1 MSAKKSRF
9 DGLDVAAMTSH
20 LKRTMLGFKL
30 ANVYDGSAL
39 GVNSSASGGGNDK
52 AARGVYMF
60 KLADPSSGPAVVPT
74 VAVAEDTKSDGGD
87 KPIEGDNVTSAE
99 STNAAV
105 DSKRVMLL
113 IESGVRFH
121 PTTHYSQSSSGS
133 SSMPS
138 NFAMKLRKHLRNLR
152 LENVTQLGNLDRVVD
167 FRFGSGSYAHHL
179 LLELYAQGNIILT
192 DGEYR
197 ILALLRTHEY
207 EVKNDES
214 EGGGNENNDEVKVRV
229 GNVYPVTFA
238 TTLSM
243 EKGGTGGDGTETSK
257 DDGDVDSDVS
267 KGILVMNSTEAYDWA
282 KAELVAVHEKALIM
296 NAKQTN
302 DNGGGGQGK
311 KGGKKKG
318 GGGKK
323 KTMDDSVALKAL
335 LLKPTSGV
343 YHYGPSLI
351 EHCIRSA
358 GLDPVVKLKHDNIDY
373 TIPEASWEDLI
384 TSLREEG
391 SRVIENLTSGE
402 SGGFILY
409 KPKDDDKDEKKK
421 DEQSNSLLPSNV
433 ANTNPHSDKTLLEF
447 QPHLLQQHKEQQCL
461 KYSTF
466 AIATDEFFS
475 HLSSQKVSHRAD
487 AAEAAARDRLAK
499 IQADQQRRVDGL
511 VKEQERWREGAQLVE
526 AHAEDIDRALG
537 VINSA
542 LETGMDWEALEQL
555 VSVEQANEN
564 PIALL
569 IHALQLDKDE
579 VVMALPD
586 IDNWDDSDPD
596 SVPPIHHVPVSIK
609 ESAYGN
615 ARTMFAQYRASK
627 EKEEKTM
634 EASTV
639 ALKAAEAKAKQQ
651 LAEAQK
657 QKQRVQVIPQRKVYW
672 FEKFAWFITSD
683 NYLVVAGKDAQQNE
697 QLVKRY
703 LRPGDAYL
711 HAEVHGAATC
721 ILRAKRRRRK
731 DGRTQVI
738 PLSDQA
744 LREAGSFTICRSS
757 AWSSKMVTSAYWVE
771 SHQVSKTA
779 PTGEYLTVGSF
790 MIRGRKNFLPAS
802 SLEMGLGVLF
812 RLGDDASIARHA
824 NDRRDF
830 ALLEQ
835 EQMMAQEDE
844 MQQKDE
850 SLPEPD
856 DIDSESNEEGEDDPV
871 EPHLDEEVVET
882 LEKEAGEELSEKMEP
897 TNMVDDANNEA
908 SPSKNS
914 KAISFQTNAP
924 PPKSGKKKEKEL
936 SRGKRAKNRR
946 AKKKYSDQDE
956 EDRRLAMMALHGGE
970 SSKNGKKKGSKIIAK
985 DSEMQQKA
993 EQAAKQLLVR
1003 DSKKIAENLDQS
1015 VKETLAA
1022 CVTVKVTKG
1031 SEGVRWNKFDAEVLE
1046 LLLEMDSLEEQRSA
1060 ANRLLELT
1068 KSTRVDNFSA
1078 SLAGII
1084 RTIKKHGV
1092 QSLSNIT
1099 QGDGKQRKTKA
1110 EKKAEKEAWQEILAE
1125 DGIVDND
1132 GDDDLAGAVDDS
1144 AELAQLTGKPTSG
1157 DIVLNAI
1164 PVCAPYHVLSQ
1175 YKYRVKLTPGSVK
1188 RGKASKQCVEM
1199 FTRNEEG
1206 KKNSVDEGTKRD
1218 KELIKLVSENEWV
1231 QAMIGDV
1238 RISSAGASK
1247 VVKKQKGKGGKS
1259 KK

>member
-1 MSAKKSRF
+1 
-9 DGLDVAAMTSH
+9 
-20 LKRTMLGFKL
+20 MLGFKL

-39 GVNSSASGGGNDK
+39 GVNSSASGGGGNDK

-60 KLADPSSGPAVVPT
+60 KLADPSSGPAVPA
-74 VAVAEDTKSDGGD
+74 AVVTEKEDNDGG
-87 KPIEGDNVTSAE
+87 GDANNEDGNVTSAK
-99 STNAAV
+99 SSNAAV

-121 PTTHYSQSSSGS
+121 PTTHYSQSSSS
-133 SSMPS
+133 STSMPS

-167 FRFGSGSYAHHL
+167 FRFGSGNYAHHL

-197 ILALLRTHEY
+197 ILVLLRTHEY
-207 EVKNDES
+207 EVKS
-214 EGGGNENNDEVKVRV
+214 GGDDGKNEDGDGEEVKVRV

-243 EKGGTGGDGTETSK
+243 EKGGGGDDGTEISN
-257 DDGDVDSDVS
+257 DPANDNDGDSADTIAS
-267 KGILVMNSTEAYDWA
+267 KGILTMNSSEAYNWA

-302 DNGGGGQGK
+302 DNGNGTQGK

-358 GLDPVVKLKHDNIDY
+358 GLDPVVKLKHDNIEY
-373 TIPEASWEDLI
+373 TLPEVSWEDLI

-391 SRVIENLTSGE
+391 SRVIDNLTSGE

-409 KPKDDDKDEKKK
+409 KPKADDTDEKKK
-421 DEQSNSLLPSNV
+421 KKDEKSSNSLLSPNV

-447 QPHLLQQHKEQQCL
+447 QPHLLQQHKKQQCL

-475 HLSSQKVSHRAD
+475 HLSSQKVSHKAD
-487 AAEAAARDRLAK
+487 TAEAAARERLAK

-542 LETGMDWEALEQL
+542 LENGMDWAALEQL

-569 IHALQLDKDE
+569 IHSLKLDKDE

-586 IDNWDDSDPD
+586 IDSWDDSDPD
-596 SVPPIHHVPVSIK
+596 SVPPIHHVTVSIN

-639 ALKAAEAKAKQQ
+639 ALKAAEAKAKLQ

-721 ILRAKRRRRK
+721 ILRAKRKRRK

-812 RLGDDASIARHA
+812 RLGDDSSIARHA
-824 NDRRDF
+824 NERRDF

-850 SLPEPD
+850 NLPEPD
-856 DIDSESNEEGEDDPV
+856 ENDSESNGEGEDEPDK
-871 EPHLDEEVVET
+871 PHLDEEVVQTPDTEV
-882 LEKEAGEELSEKMEP
+882 EHELSEKMES
-897 TNMVDDANNEA
+897 TNVVDDDDDDKA
-908 SPSKNS
+908 SRSKHD
-914 KAISFQTNAP
+914 KAVSFETNVP

-936 SRGKRAKNRR
+936 SRGKRAKNKR
-946 AKKKYSDQDE
+946 AKKKYADQDD
-956 EDRRLAMMALHGGE
+956 EDRRLAMLALQGGE
-970 SSKNGKKKGSKIIAK
+970 SSKKGKKKGSKIIAK

-1003 DSKKIAENLDQS
+1003 DSKKIAENLDES
-1015 VKETLAA
+1015 VKDILAA

-1068 KSTRVDNFSA
+1068 KSTRIDNYSA

-1092 QSLSNIT
+1092 QSLSNIA

-1110 EKKAEKEAWQEILAE
+1110 EKQAEKEAWQEILAE

-1199 FTRNEEG
+1199 FTRNEES
-1206 KKNSVDEGTKRD
+1206 KKSSVDEGTKRD
-1218 KELIKLVSENEWV
+1218 KELIKLVGENEWV

-1247 VVKKQKGKGGKS
+1247 VVKKQKGKGKGGRS

>member
-1 MSAKKSRF
+1 
-9 DGLDVAAMTSH
+9 MTSH

-60 KLADPSSGPAVVPT
+60 KLADPSSGPAAVP
-74 VAVAEDTKSDGGD
+74 VDASKDDDVKSDGGEN
-87 KPIEGDNVTSAE
+87 KEGDNVTSAK
-99 STNAAV
+99 SSNAAA

-113 IESGVRFH
+113 VESGVRFH

-167 FRFGSGSYAHHL
+167 FRFGSGNYAHHL

-207 EVKNDES
+207 EVKNEND
-214 EGGGNENNDEVKVRV
+214 GGGVGVDNGDEVKVRV

-243 EKGGTGGDGTETSK
+243 EKGGAGDDTEVSNDETN
-257 DDGDVDSDVS
+257 DGDADTDTAAS
-267 KGILVMNSTEAYDWA
+267 KGIVAMNSSEAYNWA

-296 NAKQTN
+296 NAKQPD
-302 DNGGGGQGK
+302 DNGGGQGK

-373 TIPEASWEDLI
+373 TLPEASWEDLI

-409 KPKDDDKDEKKK
+409 KPKANDNDEKKK
-421 DEQSNSLLPSNV
+421 DENNSLLPSNV

-466 AIATDEFFS
+466 AVATDEFFS

-487 AAEAAARDRLAK
+487 AAEAAARERLAK

-569 IHALQLDKDE
+569 IHALKLDKDE

-586 IDNWDDSDPD
+586 IDDWDDSDPD
-596 SVPPIHHVPVSIK
+596 SLPPIHHVAVSIK
-609 ESAYGN
+609 DSAYGN

-657 QKQRVQVIPQRKVYW
+657 QKQRVQVMPQRKVYW

-697 QLVKRY
+697 QLVKKY

-744 LREAGSFTICRSS
+744 LRDAGTFTICRSS

-824 NDRRDF
+824 TDRRDF

-850 SLPEPD
+850 ILPETD
-856 DIDSESNEEGEDDPV
+856 GNDSESDGEGEDEDDSDK
-871 EPHLDEEVVET
+871 PHLDKEVVET
-882 LEKEAGEELSEKMEP
+882 PDNEVEQELSEKMEATSVEA
-897 TNMVDDANNEA
+897 TNVLDGDNHEA
-908 SPSKNS
+908 SRSKDD
-914 KAISFQTNAP
+914 KAVSFQTNAP

-956 EDRRLAMMALHGGE
+956 EDRRLAMMALQGGE
-970 SSKNGKKKGSKIIAK
+970 SSKKGKKKGSKIIAK

-1003 DSKKIAENLDQS
+1003 DSKKIADNLDES
-1015 VKETLAA
+1015 VKDILAA

-1068 KSTRVDNFSA
+1068 KSTRIDNFSA

-1092 QSLSNIT
+1092 KSVSNIT

-1110 EKKAEKEAWQEILAE
+1110 EKQAEKEAWQEILAE

-1206 KKNSVDEGTKRD
+1206 KRNVVEEGTKRD
-1218 KELIKLVSENEWV
+1218 KELIKLVGENEWV

-1247 VVKKQKGKGGKS
+1247 VVKKQKGKGKGGKS

>member
-1 MSAKKSRF
+1 
-9 DGLDVAAMTSH
+9 
-20 LKRTMLGFKL
+20 
-30 ANVYDGSAL
+30 
-39 GVNSSASGGGNDK
+39 
-52 AARGVYMF
+52 
-60 KLADPSSGPAVVPT
+60 
-74 VAVAEDTKSDGGD
+74 
-87 KPIEGDNVTSAE
+87 
-99 STNAAV
+99 
-105 DSKRVMLL
+105 
-113 IESGVRFH
+113 
-121 PTTHYSQSSSGS
+121 
-133 SSMPS
+133 MPS

-207 EVKNDES
+207 EVKN
-214 EGGGNENNDEVKVRV
+214 GGGGENGNDNNNKSGSNEEVKVRV

-243 EKGGTGGDGTETSK
+243 AKGGAESTTDEP
-257 DDGDVDSDVS
+257 DDDATL
-267 KGILVMNSTEAYDWA
+267 KGIVAMSSSEAYNWA
-282 KAELVAVHEKALIM
+282 KDELVSVHEKAMIM
-296 NAKQTN
+296 NAKQG
-302 DNGGGGQGK
+302 DDRGGGQGK

-318 GGGKK
+318 GGKR

-335 LLKPTSGV
+335 LLKPSSGV

-351 EHCIRSA
+351 EHCIKSA

-373 TIPEASWEDLI
+373 TVPEASWEDLI
-384 TSLREEG
+384 ASLRDEG
-391 SRVIENLTSGE
+391 SRVIENLTSAE

-409 KPKDDDKDEKKK
+409 KNKTDGKDEKKEEDG
-421 DEQSNSLLPSNV
+421 DENNSLLPTKT

-447 QPHLLQQHKEQQCL
+447 QPHLLQQHKEQLCL
-461 KYSTF
+461 KYATF

-475 HLSSQKVSHRAD
+475 HLSSQKVSHKAD
-487 AAEAAARDRLAK
+487 AAEAAARERLAK

-511 VKEQERWREGAQLVE
+511 VKEQERWRDGAQLVE

-542 LETGMDWEALEQL
+542 LETGMDWDALEQL

-569 IHALQLDKDE
+569 IHKLQLDKDE

-596 SVPPIHHVPVSIK
+596 SLPPIHNVTVSIK

-634 EASTV
+634 EASAI

-721 ILRAKRRRRK
+721 VLRAKRRRRK

-802 SLEMGLGVLF
+802 SLEMGMGVLF
-812 RLGDDASIARHA
+812 RLGDDASIARHS

-835 EQMMAQEDE
+835 EQIMAAEDE
-844 MQQKDE
+844 TLQRGERSSKTDHNERGGGDDFDRPPLAQDSVNASDNAIDQE
-850 SLPEPD
+850 S
-856 DIDSESNEEGEDDPV
+856 
-871 EPHLDEEVVET
+871 
-882 LEKEAGEELSEKMEP
+882 SEKMEV
-897 TNMVDDANNEA
+897 TNISEGDTHE
-908 SPSKNS
+908 PFQPKKN
-914 KAISFQTNAP
+914 KDVSFQTNVP

-946 AKKKYSDQDE
+946 AKKKYADQDE
-956 EDRRLAMMALHGGE
+956 EDRKLAMLALQGGE
-970 SSKNGKKKGSKIIAK
+970 STKKGKKKGSKIIAK
-985 DSEMQQKA
+985 DSETQQKA
-993 EQAAKQLLVR
+993 EEAAKQLLVR
-1003 DSKKIAENLDQS
+1003 DSKKIADNLDES
-1015 VKETLAA
+1015 VKGILAS

-1046 LLLEMDSLEEQRSA
+1046 LLLEMDSLEEQLAA

-1068 KSTRVDNFSA
+1068 KLTRIDNFSA

-1084 RTIKKHGV
+1084 RTIKKHGT
-1092 QSLSNIT
+1092 QSLGDIA

-1110 EKKAEKEAWQEILAE
+1110 EKQAEKEAWQEILAE
-1125 DGIVDND
+1125 DGIVDCE
-1132 GDDDLAGAVDDS
+1132 GDEDLVGAVDDS
-1144 AELAQLTGKPTSG
+1144 AELAQLTGKPTAG
-1157 DIVLNAI
+1157 DVVLNAV

-1188 RGKASKQCVEM
+1188 RGKSSKQCVEM
-1199 FTRNEEG
+1199 FTRNEDG
-1206 KKNSVDEGTKRD
+1206 KKNVLDEGTRRD

-1231 QAMIGDV
+1231 QVMIGDV

-1247 VVKKQKGKGGKS
+1247 VVKKQKGKGKGGKS

>member
-1 MSAKKSRF
+1 M
-9 DGLDVAAMTSH
+9 
-20 LKRTMLGFKL
+20 
-30 ANVYDGSAL
+30 
-39 GVNSSASGGGNDK
+39 
-52 AARGVYMF
+52 
-60 KLADPSSGPAVVPT
+60 
-74 VAVAEDTKSDGGD
+74 
-87 KPIEGDNVTSAE
+87 
-99 STNAAV
+99 
-105 DSKRVMLL
+105 
-113 IESGVRFH
+113 
-121 PTTHYSQSSSGS
+121 
-133 SSMPS
+133 
-138 NFAMKLRKHLRNLR
+138 
-152 LENVTQLGNLDRVVD
+152 
-167 FRFGSGSYAHHL
+167 
-179 LLELYAQGNIILT
+179 
-192 DGEYR
+192 
-197 ILALLRTHEY
+197 
-207 EVKNDES
+207 
-214 EGGGNENNDEVKVRV
+214 
-229 GNVYPVTFA
+229 
-238 TTLSM
+238 
-243 EKGGTGGDGTETSK
+243 
-257 DDGDVDSDVS
+257 
-267 KGILVMNSTEAYDWA
+267 
-282 KAELVAVHEKALIM
+282 
-296 NAKQTN
+296 
-302 DNGGGGQGK
+302 
-311 KGGKKKG
+311 
-318 GGGKK
+318 
-323 KTMDDSVALKAL
+323 
-335 LLKPTSGV
+335 
-343 YHYGPSLI
+343 
-351 EHCIRSA
+351 
-358 GLDPVVKLKHDNIDY
+358 
-373 TIPEASWEDLI
+373 
-384 TSLREEG
+384 
-391 SRVIENLTSGE
+391 
-402 SGGFILY
+402 
-409 KPKDDDKDEKKK
+409 
-421 DEQSNSLLPSNV
+421 
-433 ANTNPHSDKTLLEF
+433 
-447 QPHLLQQHKEQQCL
+447 
-461 KYSTF
+461 
-466 AIATDEFFS
+466 
-475 HLSSQKVSHRAD
+475 
-487 AAEAAARDRLAK
+487 
-499 IQADQQRRVDGL
+499 
-511 VKEQERWREGAQLVE
+511 
-526 AHAEDIDRALG
+526 
-537 VINSA
+537 
-542 LETGMDWEALEQL
+542 
-555 VSVEQANEN
+555 
-564 PIALL
+564 
-569 IHALQLDKDE
+569 
-579 VVMALPD
+579 
-586 IDNWDDSDPD
+586 
-596 SVPPIHHVPVSIK
+596 
-609 ESAYGN
+609 
-615 ARTMFAQYRASK
+615 
-627 EKEEKTM
+627 
-634 EASTV
+634 
-639 ALKAAEAKAKQQ
+639 
-651 LAEAQK
+651 
-657 QKQRVQVIPQRKVYW
+657 PQRKVYW

-697 QLVKRY
+697 QLVKKY

-744 LREAGSFTICRSS
+744 LRDAGTFTICRSS

-850 SLPEPD
+850 ILPETD
-856 DIDSESNEEGEDDPV
+856 GYDSESNGECEDEDDSDK
-871 EPHLDEEVVET
+871 PHLDEEVVET
-882 LEKEAGEELSEKMEP
+882 PDNEVDQELSEKMET
-897 TNMVDDANNEA
+897 TNVLDGDNDEA
-908 SPSKNS
+908 SRSKDD
-914 KAISFQTNAP
+914 KAVSFQTNAP

-956 EDRRLAMMALHGGE
+956 EDRRLAMMALQGGE
-970 SSKNGKKKGSKIIAK
+970 SSKKGKKKGSKIIAK

-1003 DSKKIAENLDQS
+1003 DSKKIADNLDES
-1015 VKETLAA
+1015 VKDILAA

-1068 KSTRVDNFSA
+1068 KSTRIDNFSA

-1084 RTIKKHGV
+1084 RTIKKHGI

-1110 EKKAEKEAWQEILAE
+1110 EKQAEKEAWQEILAE

-1206 KKNSVDEGTKRD
+1206 KKNVVDEGTKRD
-1218 KELIKLVSENEWV
+1218 KELIKLVGENEWV

-1247 VVKKQKGKGGKS
+1247 VVKKQKGKGKGGKS

>member
-1 MSAKKSRF
+1 
-9 DGLDVAAMTSH
+9 
-20 LKRTMLGFKL
+20 
-30 ANVYDGSAL
+30 
-39 GVNSSASGGGNDK
+39 
-52 AARGVYMF
+52 
-60 KLADPSSGPAVVPT
+60 
-74 VAVAEDTKSDGGD
+74 
-87 KPIEGDNVTSAE
+87 
-99 STNAAV
+99 
-105 DSKRVMLL
+105 
-113 IESGVRFH
+113 
-121 PTTHYSQSSSGS
+121 
-133 SSMPS
+133 MPS

-152 LENVTQLGNLDRVVD
+152 LENVNQLGNLDRVVD
-167 FRFGSGSYAHHL
+167 FRFGSGNYAHHL
-179 LLELYAQGNIILT
+179 LLELYAQGNLILT

-207 EVKNDES
+207 EVKNDGES
-214 EGGGNENNDEVKVRV
+214 GGGTGGTDNSSSNGNNEEVKVRV

-243 EKGGTGGDGTETSK
+243 EKGSTGDDDDTTEISNDHLANGGD
-257 DDGDVDSDVS
+257 DSAVSS
-267 KGILVMNSTEAYDWA
+267 KGILAMDSPEAYNWA
-282 KAELVAVHEKALIM
+282 KAELVAVHEKSLIM
-296 NAKQTN
+296 NAKQPNVN
-302 DNGGGGQGK
+302 DGGQNK

-318 GGGKK
+318 GSGKK
-323 KTMDDSVALKAL
+323 KAMDDSVALKAL

-358 GLDPVVKLKHDNIDY
+358 GLDLAVKLKHDNIDY
-373 TIPEASWEDLI
+373 TLPEASWLDLI

-409 KPKDDDKDEKKK
+409 KPKADDEKKNDDSEK
-421 DEQSNSLLPSNV
+421 KKSLLPSN
-433 ANTNPHSDKTLLEF
+433 NTNPHLDKTLLEF

-461 KYSTF
+461 KYPTF
-466 AIATDEFFS
+466 AVATDEFFS

-487 AAEAAARDRLAK
+487 AAEAAARERLAK
-499 IQADQQRRVDGL
+499 IQVDQQRRVDGL
-511 VKEQERWREGAQLVE
+511 VKEQEHWREGAELVE

-569 IHALQLDKDE
+569 IHKLQLDKDE

-596 SVPPIHHVPVSIK
+596 SLPPIHHVAVSIK

-615 ARTMFAQYRASK
+615 ARTMFVQYRASK

-721 ILRAKRRRRK
+721 ILRAKRKRRK

-744 LREAGSFTICRSS
+744 LREAGTFTICRSS

-835 EQMMAQEDE
+835 EQMMEQEDE
-844 MQQKDE
+844 MQQKE
-850 SLPEPD
+850 EKLPEPD
-856 DIDSESNEEGEDDPV
+856 DSDSESNEEGEVNSDKPRS
-871 EPHLDEEVVET
+871 DEEVDDTPCNED
-882 LEKEAGEELSEKMEP
+882 EKELSEKMEA
-897 TNMVDDANNEA
+897 THVMDDAGNHET
-908 SPSKNS
+908 SRSKND
-914 KAISFQTNAP
+914 KAVSFQTNAP
-924 PPKSGKKKEKEL
+924 PPKSGKKKDKEL
-936 SRGKRAKNRR
+936 TRGKRAKARR
-946 AKKKYSDQDE
+946 AKKKYAEQDE
-956 EDRRLAMMALHGGE
+956 EDRQLAMMALQGGE
-970 SSKNGKKKGSKIIAK
+970 SSKKGKKKGSKIIAK
-985 DSEMQQKA
+985 DSETQQKA

-1003 DSKKIAENLDQS
+1003 DSKKIAENLDES
-1015 VKETLAA
+1015 VKKVLAA

-1046 LLLEMDSLEEQRSA
+1046 LLLEMDSLEHQRSA

-1068 KSTRVDNFSA
+1068 KSTRIDNFSA

-1084 RTIKKHGV
+1084 RTIKRHGV
-1092 QSLSNIT
+1092 VFKDSNAT
-1099 QGDGKQRKTKA
+1099 QGDGKHRKTKA
-1110 EKKAEKEAWQEILAE
+1110 EKQAEKEVWQEILAE

-1144 AELAQLTGKPTSG
+1144 AELAQLTGKPTSE

-1164 PVCAPYHVLSQ
+1164 PVCAPYHVLNQ

-1206 KKNSVDEGTKRD
+1206 KKNAVDEGTKRD
-1218 KELIKLVSENEWV
+1218 KELIKLVGENDWV
-1231 QAMIGDV
+1231 QAMIGEV
-1238 RISSAGASK
+1238 RITSAGASK
-1247 VVKKQKGKGGKS
+1247 VVKKQKGKGKG
-1259 KK
+1259 

>member
-1 MSAKKSRF
+1 
-9 DGLDVAAMTSH
+9 
-20 LKRTMLGFKL
+20 MLC
-30 ANVYDGSAL
+30 VYCVFCPL
-39 GVNSSASGGGNDK
+39 IIISS
-52 AARGVYMF
+52 
-60 KLADPSSGPAVVPT
+60 
-74 VAVAEDTKSDGGD
+74 
-87 KPIEGDNVTSAE
+87 
-99 STNAAV
+99 
-105 DSKRVMLL
+105 
-113 IESGVRFH
+113 
-121 PTTHYSQSSSGS
+121 HYSQSSSS
-133 SSMPS
+133 STSMPS

-192 DGEYR
+192 NGEYR

-207 EVKNDES
+207 EVKNDG
-214 EGGGNENNDEVKVRV
+214 EGGKEDGDEVKVRV

-243 EKGGTGGDGTETSK
+243 EKGGGSGDGTTEVST
-257 DDGDVDSDVS
+257 DSTNNDADTAAS
-267 KGILVMNSTEAYDWA
+267 KGILTMNSSEAYNWG

-302 DNGGGGQGK
+302 DNNGGGQGK
-311 KGGKKKG
+311 KGGKKK

-351 EHCIRSA
+351 EHCIRDA
-358 GLDPVVKLKHDNIDY
+358 GLDPVVKLKHDNIEY
-373 TIPEASWEDLI
+373 TLPESSWEDLI

-391 SRVIENLTSGE
+391 SRVIDNLTSGE

-409 KPKDDDKDEKKK
+409 KPKKADDNDEKKK
-421 DEQSNSLLPSNV
+421 DEQNNSLLSSTNV

-447 QPHLLQQHKEQQCL
+447 QPHLLEQHKEQQCL
-461 KYSTF
+461 KYDTF

-475 HLSSQKVSHRAD
+475 HLSSQKVSHKAD
-487 AAEAAARDRLAK
+487 AAEAAARERLAK

-569 IHALQLDKDE
+569 IHSLKLDKDE

-586 IDNWDDSDPD
+586 IDSWDDSDPD
-596 SVPPIHHVPVSIK
+596 SVPPIHHVTVSIK

-721 ILRAKRRRRK
+721 VLRAKRRRRK

-835 EQMMAQEDE
+835 EQMIAEEDE
-844 MQQKDE
+844 VQQKEENLHQPDE
-850 SLPEPD
+850 D
-856 DIDSESNEEGEDDPV
+856 DIESNGEGEDDPDK
-871 EPHLDEEVVET
+871 PHVDNEVVESPDT
-882 LEKEAGEELSEKMEP
+882 EVEQELSEKMEA
-897 TNMVDDANNEA
+897 TNVLDDGDKA
-908 SPSKNS
+908 SRSKHD
-914 KAISFQTNAP
+914 KAVSFETNAP

-936 SRGKRAKNRR
+936 SRGKRAKNKR
-946 AKKKYSDQDE
+946 AKKKYADQDD
-956 EDRRLAMMALHGGE
+956 EDRRLAMLALQGGE
-970 SSKNGKKKGSKIIAK
+970 SSKKGKKKGSKIIAK

-1003 DSKKIAENLDQS
+1003 DSKKIAENLDES
-1015 VKETLAA
+1015 VKDILAA

-1046 LLLEMDSLEEQRSA
+1046 LLIEMDSLEEQRSA

-1068 KSTRVDNFSA
+1068 KTTRIDNYSA

-1092 QSLSNIT
+1092 QSLSNIA

-1110 EKKAEKEAWQEILAE
+1110 EKQAEKEAWQEILAE

-1206 KKNSVDEGTKRD
+1206 KKNLVDEGTKRD
-1218 KELIKLVSENEWV
+1218 RELIKLVSENEWV

-1247 VVKKQKGKGGKS
+1247 VVKKQKGKGKGGRS

>member
-1 MSAKKSRF
+1 
-9 DGLDVAAMTSH
+9 
-20 LKRTMLGFKL
+20 
-30 ANVYDGSAL
+30 
-39 GVNSSASGGGNDK
+39 
-52 AARGVYMF
+52 
-60 KLADPSSGPAVVPT
+60 
-74 VAVAEDTKSDGGD
+74 
-87 KPIEGDNVTSAE
+87 
-99 STNAAV
+99 
-105 DSKRVMLL
+105 
-113 IESGVRFH
+113 
-121 PTTHYSQSSSGS
+121 
-133 SSMPS
+133 
-138 NFAMKLRKHLRNLR
+138 
-152 LENVTQLGNLDRVVD
+152 
-167 FRFGSGSYAHHL
+167 
-179 LLELYAQGNIILT
+179 
-192 DGEYR
+192 
-197 ILALLRTHEY
+197 
-207 EVKNDES
+207 
-214 EGGGNENNDEVKVRV
+214 
-229 GNVYPVTFA
+229 
-238 TTLSM
+238 
-243 EKGGTGGDGTETSK
+243 
-257 DDGDVDSDVS
+257 
-267 KGILVMNSTEAYDWA
+267 
-282 KAELVAVHEKALIM
+282 
-296 NAKQTN
+296 
-302 DNGGGGQGK
+302 
-311 KGGKKKG
+311 
-318 GGGKK
+318 
-323 KTMDDSVALKAL
+323 
-335 LLKPTSGV
+335 
-343 YHYGPSLI
+343 
-351 EHCIRSA
+351 
-358 GLDPVVKLKHDNIDY
+358 
-373 TIPEASWEDLI
+373 
-384 TSLREEG
+384 
-391 SRVIENLTSGE
+391 
-402 SGGFILY
+402 
-409 KPKDDDKDEKKK
+409 
-421 DEQSNSLLPSNV
+421 
-433 ANTNPHSDKTLLEF
+433 
-447 QPHLLQQHKEQQCL
+447 
-461 KYSTF
+461 
-466 AIATDEFFS
+466 
-475 HLSSQKVSHRAD
+475 
-487 AAEAAARDRLAK
+487 
-499 IQADQQRRVDGL
+499 
-511 VKEQERWREGAQLVE
+511 
-526 AHAEDIDRALG
+526 
-537 VINSA
+537 
-542 LETGMDWEALEQL
+542 
-555 VSVEQANEN
+555 
-564 PIALL
+564 
-569 IHALQLDKDE
+569 
-579 VVMALPD
+579 
-586 IDNWDDSDPD
+586 
-596 SVPPIHHVPVSIK
+596 
-609 ESAYGN
+609 
-615 ARTMFAQYRASK
+615 
-627 EKEEKTM
+627 
-634 EASTV
+634 
-639 ALKAAEAKAKQQ
+639 
-651 LAEAQK
+651 
-657 QKQRVQVIPQRKVYW
+657 
-672 FEKFAWFITSD
+672 
-683 NYLVVAGKDAQQNE
+683 
-697 QLVKRY
+697 
-703 LRPGDAYL
+703 
-711 HAEVHGAATC
+711 
-721 ILRAKRRRRK
+721 
-731 DGRTQVI
+731 
-738 PLSDQA
+738 
-744 LREAGSFTICRSS
+744 
-757 AWSSKMVTSAYWVE
+757 MVTSAYWVE